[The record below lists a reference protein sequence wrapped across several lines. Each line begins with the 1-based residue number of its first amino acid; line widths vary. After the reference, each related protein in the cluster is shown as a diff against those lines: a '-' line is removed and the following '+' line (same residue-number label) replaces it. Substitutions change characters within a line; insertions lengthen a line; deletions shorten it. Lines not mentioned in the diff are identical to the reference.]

1 MLNKFQTIKH
11 TSIMLITRTSTI
23 TGQEHTLDLDINPDQ
38 LVRINTGIELIQNIV
53 PHLSPSDREFIMT
66 GITDEEWD
74 NMFGSIEDN

>member
-1 MLNKFQTIKH
+1 
-11 TSIMLITRTSTI
+11 MLITRTSTI
-23 TGQEHTLDLDINPDQ
+23 TGQEHTLDLNINPDQ
-38 LVRINTGIELIQNIV
+38 LVRINIGIELIQNIV

>member
-1 MLNKFQTIKH
+1 
-11 TSIMLITRTSTI
+11 MLITRTSTI

-74 NMFGSIEDN
+74 NTFGNIEDN

>member
-1 MLNKFQTIKH
+1 
-11 TSIMLITRTSTI
+11 MLITRKSTI
-23 TGQEHTLDLDINPDQ
+23 TGQERTLDLDINPDQ

-74 NMFGSIEDN
+74 NMFGNIEDN

>member
-1 MLNKFQTIKH
+1 
-11 TSIMLITRTSTI
+11 MLITRTSTI

-74 NMFGSIEDN
+74 NMFGNIEDN

>member
-11 TSIMLITRTSTI
+11 TNIMLITRTSTI

>member
-1 MLNKFQTIKH
+1 
-11 TSIMLITRTSTI
+11 MLITRTSTI

-38 LVRINTGIELIQNIV
+38 LLRINTGIELIQNIV

>member
-1 MLNKFQTIKH
+1 
-11 TSIMLITRTSTI
+11 MLITRTSTI

-66 GITDEEWD
+66 GITNEEWD

>member
-1 MLNKFQTIKH
+1 
-11 TSIMLITRTSTI
+11 MLITRTSTI

>member
-1 MLNKFQTIKH
+1 
-11 TSIMLITRTSTI
+11 MLITRKSTI

-74 NMFGSIEDN
+74 NTFGNIEDN

>member
-1 MLNKFQTIKH
+1 
-11 TSIMLITRTSTI
+11 MLITRTSTI
-23 TGQEHTLDLDINPDQ
+23 TGQEHTLDLDITPDQ

>member
-1 MLNKFQTIKH
+1 
-11 TSIMLITRTSTI
+11 MLITRTSTI

-38 LVRINTGIELIQNIV
+38 LIRINTGIELIQNIV

>member
-1 MLNKFQTIKH
+1 
-11 TSIMLITRTSTI
+11 MLITRTSTI
-23 TGQEHTLDLDINPDQ
+23 TGQEHTLELDINPDQ

>member
-1 MLNKFQTIKH
+1 
-11 TSIMLITRTSTI
+11 MLITRKSTI
-23 TGQEHTLDLDINPDQ
+23 TGQERTLDLDINPDQ

-74 NMFGSIEDN
+74 NVW

>member
-1 MLNKFQTIKH
+1 
-11 TSIMLITRTSTI
+11 MLITRKSTI